1 MIYVYIGR
9 NFDMF
14 RIINI
19 ILLPITIVVVVVVVV
34 ADM

>member
-19 ILLPITIVVVVVVVV
+19 ILLHITIVVV
-34 ADM
+34 AETCKY

>member
-19 ILLPITIVVVVVVVV
+19 ILLHIVVVV
-34 ADM
+34 AETCKY